1 MSHLGFLQAFTGF
14 PTGALTYSFI
24 QTLEQE
30 TKLTYGRL
38 IMSMQNKIQ
47 ETQKALGLNGANETQ
62 VRFYKIVNNKF
73 KKISVSSSC
82 LSNAF
87 YWSCPGAST
96 ILIWAVW
103 YTLEAGGY
111 IGLMYST
118 LACVWLLSPSHV
130 DFFVILFWRESW
142 WYIFVVFTLSILMNK
157 LPNGNLLSQLVYS
170 YMCLILYVMN
180 LQQSLSFRT
189 GSGR

>member
-1 MSHLGFLQAFTGF
+1 MWEDHRIRSYKGTNGGIAISISACDDHQNSGDTTAFTGF

-96 ILIWAVW
+96 ILI
-103 YTLEAGGY
+103 
-111 IGLMYST
+111 
-118 LACVWLLSPSHV
+118 
-130 DFFVILFWRESW
+130 
-142 WYIFVVFTLSILMNK
+142 
-157 LPNGNLLSQLVYS
+157 
-170 YMCLILYVMN
+170 
-180 LQQSLSFRT
+180 
-189 GSGR
+189 